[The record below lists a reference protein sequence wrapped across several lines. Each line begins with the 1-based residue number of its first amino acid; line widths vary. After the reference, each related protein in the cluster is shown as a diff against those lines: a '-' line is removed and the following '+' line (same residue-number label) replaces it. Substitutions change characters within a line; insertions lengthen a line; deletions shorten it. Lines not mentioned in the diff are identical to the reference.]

1 MFIGGNDSNSPLFG
15 TCIVAIDIHPLL
27 LVYSRAHGSI
37 YHAPVTV
44 TVTVVLTLT
53 LPLPLPSFTFLY
65 LPLLLHFLFLTITAP
80 IHTEV
85 VFLSLFRS
93 RHLSFLLFLI
103 RSGFQITC

>member
-65 LPLLLHFLFLTITAP
+65 FYISFSLLSPLPSTLK
-80 IHTEV
+80 
-85 VFLSLFRS
+85 S
-93 RHLSFLLFLI
+93 SFFPSFDLAIYPF
-103 RSGFQITC
+103 FYF